1 MSENRKENVKAVVN
15 IVEDSAIKTRE
26 KFVMA
31 AGIAA
36 AIEFGCWC
44 FRALTNTPR

>member
-1 MSENRKENVKAVVN
+1 MSENRKENVKAVVD
-15 IVEDSAIKTRE
+15 IVEMSAKTTRE
-26 KFVMA
+26 KFIMS

-44 FRALTNTPR
+44 IRALINTQR

>member
-1 MSENRKENVKAVVN
+1 MSENRKENVKEVVN
-15 IVEDSAIKTRE
+15 IVEISAKRTKE
-26 KFVMA
+26 KFIMS